1 MADIAIEIADS
12 VTTELVEAFA
22 RLIPQLSKSNPPPT
36 AEALADMIASPAS
49 VVFIARLDGEIV
61 GSLTLVAFRIPTGL
75 RTMVEDVVVDEAARG
90 TGVAVALTEAAM
102 NEARRLGASTI
113 DLTSRPSRVAAN
125 KLYQRIGFVQR
136 DTNVYRYVLGID
148 D

>member
-22 RLIPQLSKSNPPPT
+22 KLIPQLSKSNPPPT

>member
-1 MADIAIEIADS
+1 MAAIAIEIADS
-12 VTTELVEAFA
+12 VTTELVDAFA

-136 DTNVYRYVLGID
+136 DTNVYRFVLGID

>member
-1 MADIAIEIADS
+1 MAAIAIEIADS

-22 RLIPQLSKSNPPPT
+22 RLIPQLSKSNPPPS

-90 TGVAVALTEAAM
+90 MGVAVALTEAAM
-102 NEARRLGASTI
+102 NEASRLGASTI

-136 DTNVYRYVLGID
+136 DTNVYRFVLGID

>member
-1 MADIAIEIADS
+1 MAAIAIEIADS

-136 DTNVYRYVLGID
+136 DTNVYRFVLGID

>member
-49 VVFIARLDGEIV
+49 VVFIARLEGEIV

>member
-136 DTNVYRYVLGID
+136 ETNVYRYVLGID

>member
-102 NEARRLGASTI
+102 TEARRLGASTI